1 MSKLA
6 SRMKSVSSVKKDILP
21 LFIPR
26 SLTPAEI
33 EDIIDSMPKV
43 MAATKKQ
50 SEHIRYQIQSVVKAQ
65 ISDKD
70 FKIVPEGIPKLK
82 EYIVQQHYNSLVSPG
97 EPVGIRAA
105 EAIGQP
111 TTQLALDSFHNAG
124 KESEIGTGIISIKE
138 LYNMS
143 QKRSVEYITM
153 HFKNKYYTYEDVI
166 DLRRKIVGVM
176 ADDLIMSKEFKS
188 YTEGYMPK
196 DYWYSFYLDSTGK
209 KLPKCTSFL
218 RIKFD
223 KLKLYSYNLTPQD
236 IADKIED
243 QHIKCI
249 PSPAN
254 IGIVDFYPN
263 DELNMEIIA
272 KKNYELNITEENA
285 SFLFLRLIF
294 VPNLK
299 DVRVSGIPGINQLTP
314 IRKPVSSLIK
324 LETKLSDSRWRID
337 IDTIAQYIDGTP
349 LDKLTDLFGFC
360 QIKIID
366 QGKNYYVVEMPAQKT
381 IETSLLVDN
390 ISPDSGEQVLIP
402 NSPQAL
408 INQIVKNNKDATE
421 AKTKEL
427 KDKGI
432 FKRQE
437 VTPLGIAAEYIYGIT
452 NGTNLIDALAHQL
465 VDSRYTKSNNPHEMI
480 KALGVEAARNF
491 LILEY
496 LRNFKGDI
504 EPRHIMLCV
513 DFQTSLGVLLPI
525 TSRGAARQQT
535 GPLAKGSF
543 EHAMNTFLEAAAF
556 GKYEEIKSTSTSIF
570 VGKRMILGTGSFKAR
585 LDVEA
590 LEKAEAQRNLRKSRI
605 KIMEKENISD
615 NLLNEFDVEG
625 DMLNV
630 TEDMIGD
637 HPVIEVIGTND
648 KVEKLKVKSPV
659 PIVKYSGLEYPPIIK
674 IILGKSKPDNIYN
687 EILEPVVLSKR
698 AASPMRQTLSKQG
711 LPALPRMTPTEVLY
725 SSEAERR
732 VGQMNLDDFLMEDY

>member
-6 SRMKSVSSVKKDILP
+6 SRMKSVSSVQKAFSTP
-21 LFIPR
+21 SIPR

-33 EDIIDSMPKV
+33 EDIIDSMPKI

-50 SEHIRYQIQSVVKAQ
+50 SDHIRYQIQSVIKSQ
-65 ISDKD
+65 LQDKD
-70 FKIVPEGIPKLK
+70 MKIVPEGIPKLK
-82 EYIVQQHYNSLVSPG
+82 EYIIQQHYNSLVSPG

-143 QKRSVEYITM
+143 KKRSVEYITM

-176 ADDLIMSKEFKS
+176 ADDLIMSKEFKT

-196 DYWYSFYLDSTGK
+196 DNWYSFYLEATGK

-243 QHIKCI
+243 QHIKCV

-254 IGIVDFYPN
+254 IGIIDFYPN

-294 VPNLK
+294 IPNLK

-324 LETKLSDSRWRID
+324 LETKLTDTKWRID

-349 LDKLTDLFGFC
+349 LDKLTNLFEFC
-360 QIKIID
+360 KIKIVD
-366 QGKNYYVVEMPAQKT
+366 QGKNYYVVEMPLQKT
-381 IETSLLVDN
+381 IENDLLVGIDN
-390 ISPDSGEQVLIP
+390 DQVLKS

-408 INQIVKNNKDATE
+408 INQVVKNNKDAIE
-421 AKTKEL
+421 SKSKEL

-437 VTPLGIAAEYIYGIT
+437 INPLSRASDYIYGIT
-452 NGTNLIDALAHQL
+452 NGTNLIDALAHPL
-465 VDSRYTKSNNPHEMI
+465 VDSRYTKSNNAHEMI

-570 VGKRMILGTGSFKAR
+570 VGKRMILGTGSFKAK
-585 LDVEA
+585 LDIEA
-590 LEKAEAQRNLRKSRI
+590 LEQAEAQRNLRKSRI
-605 KIMEKENISD
+605 RIMEEKKISD

-637 HPVIEVIGTND
+637 HPVLEVIGTND
-648 KVEKLKVKSPV
+648 KVEKLKSKSIV

-674 IILGKSKPDNIYN
+674 AILGKSKIINLSD
-687 EILEPVVLSKR
+687 ELLEPVVLPKR

-725 SSEAERR
+725 SSEAQRR

>member
-1 MSKLA
+1 MSKLGTKMRSEPSIA
-6 SRMKSVSSVKKDILP
+6 
-21 LFIPR
+21 R
-26 SLTPAEI
+26 SLTAAEI
-33 EDIIDSMPKV
+33 EDILESIPKV

-50 SEHIRYQIQSVVKAQ
+50 SDMIRSQIQSVVKAQ
-65 ISDKD
+65 LLDKD
-70 FKIVPEGIPKLK
+70 LKIVPEGIQKLK
-82 EYIVQQHYNSLVSPG
+82 EYITQQHYNSLVSPG

-124 KESEIGTGIISIKE
+124 KESEIGTGIVSIKE

-166 DLRRKIVGVM
+166 DLRRKVVGVM
-176 ADDLIMSKEFKS
+176 ADDLIMTKEFKS
-188 YTEGYMPK
+188 YSEGYTPK
-196 DYWYSFYLDSTGK
+196 DYWYSFYLEATGK

-236 IADKIED
+236 IADRIED

-249 PSPAN
+249 PSPSN
-254 IGIVDFYPN
+254 DGIVDFYPN
-263 DELNMEIIA
+263 DEVNMEIIA
-272 KKNYELNITEENA
+272 KKNYELDINENNA

-294 VPNLK
+294 IPNLK
-299 DVRVSGIPGINQLTP
+299 DVRVSGIPGITQLTP

-324 LETKLSDSRWRID
+324 LETKISDNRWRID

-349 LDKLTDLFGFC
+349 MDKLTDLFGFC
-360 QIKIID
+360 NIKILD
-366 QGKNYYVVEMPAQKT
+366 QGRDYYVVEMPPQNT
-381 IETSLLVDN
+381 IEMALSVN
-390 ISPDSGEQVLIP
+390 NSSPDISDQVLRA

-408 INQIVKNNKDATE
+408 INQIVKNNKDAAQ

-427 KDKGI
+427 TDKGI

-437 VTPLGIAAEYIYGIT
+437 VTPLGKSAEYIYGIT
-452 NGTNLIDALAHQL
+452 NGTNLIDALAHPL
-465 VDSRYTKSNNPHEMI
+465 VDSRYTKSNNAHEMI

-556 GKYEEIKSTSTSIF
+556 GKFEEIKSTSTSIF
-570 VGKRMILGTGSFKAR
+570 VGKRMVLGTGSFKAK
-585 LDVEA
+585 LDIEA
-590 LEKAEAQRNLRKSRI
+590 LEKAEAQRNQRKSRI
-605 KIMEKENISD
+605 KMMEENAKLSD
-615 NLLNEFDVEG
+615 ALLDEFDVEG
-625 DMLNV
+625 EMLNV

-637 HPVIEVIGTND
+637 HPAIEMIGTNT
-648 KVEKLKVKSPV
+648 KVEKLKIKSVVPVVKASGINYPS
-659 PIVKYSGLEYPPIIK
+659 IVKT
-674 IILGKSKPDNIYN
+674 ILRKTKGFDLSE
-687 EILEPVVLSKR
+687 EILEPVVLPKR
-698 AASPMRQTLSKQG
+698 AASPMRQTLSKAG
-711 LPALPRMTPTEVLY
+711 LPALPRMTPLEVLY
-725 SSEAERR
+725 SSEAQRR
-732 VGQMNLDDFLMEDY
+732 VNQMNLDDFLMEDY

>member
-1 MSKLA
+1 MSKLGTKMR
-6 SRMKSVSSVKKDILP
+6 SESSIA
-21 LFIPR
+21 R
-26 SLTPAEI
+26 SLNAAEI
-33 EDIIDSMPKV
+33 EDIIESIPKV

-50 SEHIRYQIQSVVKAQ
+50 SDMIRYQIQSTIKAQ
-65 ISDKD
+65 LLDKD
-70 FKIVPEGIPKLK
+70 LKIVPEGIPRLK

-176 ADDLIMSKEFKS
+176 ADDLITTKEFKT
-188 YTEGYMPK
+188 YTEGYTPK
-196 DYWYSFYLDSTGK
+196 DYWYSFYLEATGK

-236 IADKIED
+236 IADRIED

-254 IGIVDFYPN
+254 VGIVDFYPN
-263 DELNMEIIA
+263 DEVNMEIIA
-272 KKNYELNITEENA
+272 KKNYELDINENNA

-294 VPNLK
+294 IPNLK
-299 DVRVSGIPGINQLTP
+299 DVRVSGIPGITQLTP

-324 LETKLSDSRWRID
+324 LETKITDNRWRID
-337 IDTIAQYIDGTP
+337 VDTIAQYIDGTP
-349 LDKLTDLFGFC
+349 MDKLTDLFGFC
-360 QIKIID
+360 NIKILD
-366 QGKNYYVVEMPAQKT
+366 QGKDYYVVEMPPQNT
-381 IETSLLVDN
+381 IEASLSVDN
-390 ISPDSGEQVLIP
+390 SSPDISDQVLKA

-421 AKTKEL
+421 IKTKEL

-437 VTPLGIAAEYIYGIT
+437 VTPIGKAADYIYGIT
-452 NGTNLIDALAHQL
+452 NGTNLIDALAHPL
-465 VDSRYTKSNNPHEMI
+465 VDSRYTKSNNAHEMI

-570 VGKRMILGTGSFKAR
+570 VGKRMILGTGSFKAK
-585 LDVEA
+585 LDIEA
-590 LEKAEAQRNLRKSRI
+590 LEKAESQRNQRKSRV
-605 KIMEKENISD
+605 KIIDEKKISD
-615 NLLNEFDVEG
+615 ALLDEFDVEG
-625 DMLNV
+625 EMLNV

-637 HPVIEVIGTND
+637 HPAIETIGTNT
-648 KVEKLKVKSPV
+648 KVEKLKIKSV
-659 PIVKYSGLEYPPIIK
+659 IPIVKPSGFDYPVIVK
-674 IILGKSKPDNIYN
+674 TILRKTKGVDTSGDF
-687 EILEPVVLSKR
+687 LEPVVLPKR
-698 AASPMRQTLSKQG
+698 AASPMRQTLSKPG
-711 LPALPRMTPTEVLY
+711 LPALPRMTPVEVLY
-725 SSEAERR
+725 SSEAQRR
-732 VGQMNLDDFLMEDY
+732 VNQMNLDDFLMEDY

>member
-1 MSKLA
+1 MSKLGTK
-6 SRMKSVSSVKKDILP
+6 MKLESS
-21 LFIPR
+21 IPR
-26 SLTPAEI
+26 ALNAAEI
-33 EDIIDSMPKV
+33 EDIIESIPKI

-50 SEHIRYQIQSVVKAQ
+50 SEMIRYQLQSVLKAQ
-65 ISDKD
+65 LQDKD
-70 FKIVPEGIPKLK
+70 LKIVPEGIPKLK

-124 KESEIGTGIISIKE
+124 KESEIGTGIVSIKE

-153 HFKNKYYTYEDVI
+153 HFMNKYYTYEDVI

-176 ADDLIMSKEFKS
+176 ADDLIMTKEFKS
-188 YTEGYMPK
+188 HTEGNTPK
-196 DYWYSFYLDSTGK
+196 DFWYNFYLEATGK
-209 KLPKCTSFL
+209 KIPKCTSFL

-223 KLKLYSYNLTPQD
+223 KLKLYSYNITPQD
-236 IADKIED
+236 IADRIED

-263 DELNMEIIA
+263 DEVNMEIIA
-272 KKNYELNITEENA
+272 KKNYELDINENNA

-294 VPNLK
+294 IPNLK
-299 DVRVSGIPGINQLTP
+299 DVRVSGIPGITQLTP

-324 LETKLSDSRWRID
+324 LETKITENRWRID

-349 LDKLTDLFGFC
+349 MDKLTDLFGFC
-360 QIKIID
+360 KIKILD
-366 QGKNYYVVEMPAQKT
+366 QGKDYYVVEMPPQNT
-381 IETSLLVDN
+381 IENDLLVGIDN
-390 ISPDSGEQVLIP
+390 DQVLKA

-408 INQIVKNNKDATE
+408 INQIVKNNKDAAE

-432 FKRQE
+432 FKRQD
-437 VTPLGIAAEYIYGIT
+437 VTPLGKSAEYIYGIT
-452 NGTNLIDALAHQL
+452 NGTNLIDALAHPL
-465 VDSRYTKSNNPHEMI
+465 VDSRYTKSNNAHEMI

-491 LILEY
+491 LVLEY
-496 LRNFKGDI
+496 IRNFKGDI

-570 VGKRMILGTGSFKAR
+570 VGKRMILGTGSFKAK

-590 LEKAEAQRNLRKSRI
+590 LEKAEAQRNQRKTRI
-605 KIMEKENISD
+605 KMMEQNETSKLSD
-615 NLLNEFDVEG
+615 ALLDEFDVEG
-625 DMLNV
+625 EMLNV

-637 HPVIEVIGTND
+637 HPAIEMIGTNT
-648 KVEKLKVKSPV
+648 KVEKLKIKSVIPVVKASGFEYPS
-659 PIVKYSGLEYPPIIK
+659 IVKT
-674 IILGKSKPDNIYN
+674 ILRKTKGMNTSND
-687 EILEPVVLSKR
+687 ILEPVVLPKR
-698 AASPMRQTLSKQG
+698 AASPMRQTLSKAG
-711 LPALPRMTPTEVLY
+711 LPALPRMTPVEVLY
-725 SSEAERR
+725 SSEAQRR
-732 VGQMNLDDFLMEDY
+732 VNQMNLDDFFMEDY

>member
-6 SRMKSVSSVKKDILP
+6 SRMKSVSSVQKVFSTP
-21 LFIPR
+21 SIPR
-26 SLTPAEI
+26 TLNPAEI
-33 EDIIDSMPKV
+33 EDIIDSVPKV

-50 SEHIRYQIQSVVKAQ
+50 SEHIRLQIQSVIKAQ
-65 ISDKD
+65 LQDKD

-124 KESEIGTGIISIKE
+124 KENEIGTGIISIKE

-176 ADDLIMSKEFKS
+176 ADDLIMSKEFKT
-188 YTEGYMPK
+188 YTEGYIPK
-196 DYWYSFYLDSTGK
+196 DYWYNFYLEATGK

-243 QHIKCI
+243 QHIKCV

-254 IGIVDFYPN
+254 IGIIDFYPN

-294 VPNLK
+294 IPNLK
-299 DVRVSGIPGINQLTP
+299 DVRVSGIAGINQLTP

-324 LETKLSDSRWRID
+324 LETKITDTKWRID

-360 QIKIID
+360 KIKIID
-366 QGKNYYVVEMPAQKT
+366 QGKGYYVVEMPPQKT
-381 IETSLLVDN
+381 IENDLLVGIDN
-390 ISPDSGEQVLIP
+390 DQVLKA

-408 INQIVKNNKDATE
+408 INQIVKNNKDAIET
-421 AKTKEL
+421 KSKEL
-427 KDKGI
+427 KDMGI

-437 VTPLGIAAEYIYGIT
+437 VNPLARASDYIYGIT
-452 NGTNLIDALAHQL
+452 NGTNLIDALAHPL
-465 VDSRYTKSNNPHEMI
+465 VDSRYTKSNNAHEMI

-570 VGKRMILGTGSFKAR
+570 VGKRMILGTGSFKAK
-585 LDVEA
+585 LDIEA

-605 KIMEKENISD
+605 KIMEQSDKISD

-637 HPVIEVIGTND
+637 HPVLEVIGTND
-648 KVEKLKVKSPV
+648 KVEKLKIKSPV
-659 PIVKYSGLEYPPIIK
+659 PIVKYSGLEYPSLIK
-674 IILGKSKPDNIYN
+674 VLLNKSKLKTINSN
-687 EILEPVVLSKR
+687 ELLEPVVLPKR

-711 LPALPRMTPTEVLY
+711 LPALPRMTPTEILY

-732 VGQMNLDDFLMEDY
+732 VNQMNLDDFLNEDY

>member
-1 MSKLA
+1 MSKLI
-6 SRMKSVSSVKKDILP
+6 SKMRSGSSIQQATKILP
-21 LFIPR
+21 VPR

-33 EDIIDSMPKV
+33 EDILDSIPKV

-50 SEHIRYQIQSVVKAQ
+50 SEHIRQQIQSVIKAQ
-65 ISDKD
+65 LQDKD
-70 FKIVPEGIPKLK
+70 LKIVPEGIPKLK
-82 EYIVQQHYNSLVSPG
+82 EYITQQHYNSLVSPG

-124 KESEIGTGIISIKE
+124 KENEIGTGIVSIKE

-153 HFKNKYYTYEDVI
+153 HFKEKYYTYEDVI

-176 ADDLIMSKEFKS
+176 ADDLIMSKEFKT

-196 DYWYSFYLDSTGK
+196 DYWYNFYLESTGK
-209 KLPKCTSFL
+209 KLPKCTTFL

-254 IGIVDFYPN
+254 IGIIDFYPN

-272 KKNYELNITEENA
+272 KKNYELNITDENA

-299 DVRVSGIPGINQLTP
+299 DVKVSGISGINQLTP

-324 LETKLSDSRWRID
+324 LETKISDNKWKID

-349 LDKLTDLFGFC
+349 MDKLTDLFGLC
-360 QIKIID
+360 NIKILD
-366 QGKNYYVVEMPAQKT
+366 QATNYYVVEMPPKET
-381 IETSLLVDN
+381 IEMSLLVNN
-390 ISPDSGEQVLIP
+390 INSDSEEVLLP

-421 AKTKEL
+421 VKTKEL

-432 FKRQE
+432 FKSQE
-437 VTPLGIAAEYIYGIT
+437 VTPLGKASEYIYGIT
-452 NGTNLIDALAHQL
+452 NGTNLIDALSHPL
-465 VDSRYTKSNNPHEMI
+465 VDSRYTKSNNAHEMI

-496 LRNFKGDI
+496 IRNFKGDI

-570 VGKRMILGTGSFKAR
+570 VGKRMILGTGSFKAK
-585 LDVEA
+585 LDIEA
-590 LEKAEAQRNLRKSRI
+590 MEKADAQRNLRKSRI
-605 KIMEKENISD
+605 KIMEEKKISD
-615 NLLNEFDVEG
+615 AILDEFDIEG
-625 DMLNV
+625 EMLNV

-637 HPVIEVIGTND
+637 HPAGEVIGTNT
-648 KVEKLKVKSPV
+648 KVERLKFKNPV
-659 PIVKYSGLEYPPIIK
+659 PVVKYSGLDYPAIIK
-674 IILGKSKPDNIYN
+674 VILGKSKSINKSN
-687 EILEPVVLSKR
+687 ELLEPVVLPRR
-698 AASPMRQTLSKQG
+698 AASPMRQTLSRQG

-732 VGQMNLDDFLMEDY
+732 VGQMNLDDFLEEDY